1 MAWELVLVQPV
12 ETPLAA
18 AEEASFAL
26 NEEGFRRF
34 YAETARPL
42 RAYLSR
48 ISGDS
53 VLADDLLQ
61 ESYFRFLRAERPEM
75 NDVGR
80 KNYLYRI
87 ATNLFYDHYRRTKR
101 IEPDLPEIPVGDET
115 ADEIHLRTDFM
126 RVFEKLKPRERQLL
140 WLAYVEG
147 SSHKEIAEILEL
159 KAASIRLLLF
169 RARQKLAQLLR
180 EKGLE
185 PEGAFKVTS

>member
-1 MAWELVLVQPV
+1 MARELVLPI
-12 ETPLAA
+12 ETSLE
-18 AEEASFAL
+18 AEGADFSMD
-26 NEEGFRRF
+26 EESFRRL

-48 ISGDS
+48 VSGDA

-87 ATNLFYDHYRRTKR
+87 ATNLFHDHYRRTKR
-101 IEPDLPEIPVGDET
+101 IEPDLPEVAVGEKT
-115 ADEIHLRTDFM
+115 GDEIHLRTDFS
-126 RVFEKLKPRERQLL
+126 RVFQKLKPRERQLL

-147 SSHKEIAEILEL
+147 SSHKEIAGILGL
-159 KAASIRLLLF
+159 KAGSIRLLLF
-169 RARQKLAQLLR
+169 RARHRLAQLLR
-180 EKGLE
+180 EKGLG
-185 PEGAFKVTS
+185 PEDTLRVTS